1 MKFDFFKKKGCK
13 TGSDC
18 ECGCTREARESVRLT
33 DAEIA
38 EDILG
43 ELNELEKEYSCLCGE
58 GCDCSEKLQEQRVPL
73 RIRKKLPL
81 RKIRKKTNILNPN
94 KKSRTELCR
103 SALFA

>member
-58 GCDCSEKLQEQRVPL
+58 GCDCSEKLESC
-73 RIRKKLPL
+73 RKSK
-81 RKIRKKTNILNPN
+81 
-94 KKSRTELCR
+94 ECLCEFVKDCR
-103 SALFA
+103 CGQ